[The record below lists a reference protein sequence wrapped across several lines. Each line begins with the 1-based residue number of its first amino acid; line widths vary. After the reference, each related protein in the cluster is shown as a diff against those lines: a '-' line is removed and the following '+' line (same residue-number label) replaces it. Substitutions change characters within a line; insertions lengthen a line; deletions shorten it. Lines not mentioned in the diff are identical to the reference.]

1 MVEFDHLIFLSGL
14 AVIPL
19 IVLLFLWMLKSRKKG
34 IKKFG
39 NPELVQQLIT
49 DLSTGRPIVKFVF
62 VSAALVLLIFAI
74 VNLKIGSKLDKSKRK
89 GVDIIIALD
98 VSNSMLAQDIKPS
111 RIERAQM
118 AISKLIDKFE
128 EDQIGIVVFAGKAQ
142 VLLPI
147 TTDYATAKML
157 TMNANPD
164 IIPTQGT
171 AIGEAINL
179 ATVSFDKNSKNK
191 KAIILI
197 TDGENHEDEALPAI
211 QNAVREGMVVH
222 TIGMGSEY
230 GGPIP
235 IGMKGFNIEYKKD
248 REGNTVVTKLNEP
261 MLKQIA
267 AAGKGIYVRATTN
280 DAGLNAVFKE
290 INKMEKKEFEAK
302 TFSDYTS
309 TFPYFVGLGLLLLII
324 EFFIFERKTRLT
336 RNLDFFGKKR
346 ILKN

>member
-14 AVIPL
+14 AALPL
-19 IVLLFLWMLKSRKKG
+19 IVLVFLWMLRSRKKA
-34 IKKFG
+34 IQKFG
-39 NPELVQQLIT
+39 NTSLVEQLIA
-49 DLSTGRPIVKFVF
+49 DMSGGRPVVKFILLSVAF
-62 VSAALVLLIFAI
+62 TLLIFAV
-74 VNLKIGSKLDKSKRK
+74 VNLKIGSKLDKTKRK

-142 VLLPI
+142 VLLPM
-147 TTDYATAKML
+147 TTDYATAKMM
-157 TMNANPD
+157 TMSANPD

-179 ATVSFDKNSKNK
+179 STASFDKNSKNK

-197 TDGENHEDEALPAI
+197 TDGENHEDEAMPAV
-211 QNAVREGMVVH
+211 QNAIKEGLIVH

-248 REGNTVVTKLNEP
+248 REGNTVVTKLDESQ
-261 MLKQIA
+261 LKQIA

-290 INKMEKKEFEAK
+290 INKLEKKEFEAK
-302 TFSDYTS
+302 TFSDYTN
-309 TFPYFVGLGLLLLII
+309 TYPYFVGLGLLLLIL

-346 ILKN
+346 ILK

>member
-14 AVIPL
+14 AAIPL
-19 IVLLFLWMLKSRKKG
+19 FVLVFLWMLRSRKKA
-34 IKKFG
+34 IQKFG
-39 NPELVQQLIT
+39 DTNLVHQLII
-49 DLSTGRPIVKFVF
+49 DLSSGRPVLKFILLSVAF
-62 VSAALVLLIFAI
+62 TILIFAV
-74 VNLKIGSKLDKSKRK
+74 VNLKIGSKLDKTKRK

-111 RIERAQM
+111 RIVRAQM
-118 AISKLIDKFE
+118 AISKLIDKFD
-128 EDQIGIVVFAGKAQ
+128 EDQIGIVVFAGTAQ

-157 TMNANPD
+157 TASANPD

-171 AIGEAINL
+171 SIGEAINL
-179 ATVSFDKNSKNK
+179 ASISFDKNSKNK

-197 TDGENHEDEALPAI
+197 TDGENFEDEALPAI
-211 QNAVREGMVVH
+211 QNAVKAGLVVH

-235 IGMKGFNIEYKKD
+235 IGMKGFNVEYKKD
-248 REGNTVVTKLNEP
+248 KEGNTVVTKLDES

-267 AAGKGIYVRATTN
+267 AAGKGIYVRATSN
-280 DAGLNAVFKE
+280 DAGLNDVFKE

-302 TFSDYTS
+302 TFSDYTN
-309 TFPYFVGLGLLLLII
+309 TYPYFVAFGLLLLIL
-324 EFFIFERKTRLT
+324 EFLIFERKTNLT

-346 ILKN
+346 ILK

>member
-14 AVIPL
+14 AAIPL
-19 IVLLFLWMLKSRKKG
+19 VVLIFLWMLRRRKKA
-34 IKKFG
+34 IQKFG
-39 NPELVQQLIT
+39 NTHLVHQLIS
-49 DLSTGRPIVKFVF
+49 DMSTGRPVLKFTLLSVAF
-62 VSAALVLLIFAI
+62 MLLIFAV
-74 VNLKIGSKLDKSKRK
+74 VNLKIGSKLDKTKRK

-118 AISKLIDKFE
+118 AISKLIDKFD

-157 TMNANPD
+157 TMSANPD

-197 TDGENHEDEALPAI
+197 TDGENHEDEALPAV
-211 QNAVREGMVVH
+211 QNAVKAGLVVH

-248 REGNTVVTKLNEP
+248 REGNTVVTKLDEP
-261 MLKQIA
+261 QLKQIT
-267 AAGKGIYVRATTN
+267 AAGKGIYVRATSN

-302 TFSDYTS
+302 TFSDYTN
-309 TFPYFVGLGLLLLII
+309 TYPYFVALGLLLLIL

-346 ILKN
+346 ILK